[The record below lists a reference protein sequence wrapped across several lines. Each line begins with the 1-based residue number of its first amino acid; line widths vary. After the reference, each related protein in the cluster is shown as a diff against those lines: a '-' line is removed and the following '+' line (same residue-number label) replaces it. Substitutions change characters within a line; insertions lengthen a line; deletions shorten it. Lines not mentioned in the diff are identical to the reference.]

1 MKVIF
6 LALNSSYV
14 HTLLAPRYLVANC
27 SYPVEIVETNVNASL
42 EEVADK
48 VSEKHPDV
56 LAISCYI
63 FNIKFVK
70 ELLVIIKR
78 NLPDII
84 IILGGYEV
92 SYNPEEYLDLANYV
106 IQGEGD
112 FEFGKLILAIEKGTE
127 RERII
132 KGNVI
137 ETLDSIKSP
146 YSTEYCSQGDKKI
159 IYYESSR
166 GCPFNCSYCMS
177 SNSKV
182 RAFSLDRVYS
192 DLDNIMQYNPK
203 LIKFVDRTFNY
214 NLERAKKIIKY
225 IIEKYSDCNT
235 KFHFE
240 VSPELFDE
248 ELLALFSNVRENLMQ
263 LEIGIQSFNQVTLA
277 AVNRKASIE
286 KIVKNISF
294 LSKTNVPIHT
304 DLIAGLPHEGYKSF
318 VDGFNKLYL
327 LGPGVLQLGF
337 LKILKGA
344 PIEKNIDNYR
354 ISAYPPYE
362 ILSTPWL
369 SENELAD
376 LKIAEDMLDLYH
388 NSNRFKNSLS
398 FIIPLLYSSSPFFF
412 FYELGKYYISMGLK
426 RKGSAAPMQSQAIYD
441 FVKQKY
447 IEFNLPP
454 AKLNDVL
461 YQLAKHLNADYKRS
475 GNNRKWKRNIK

>member
-42 EEVADK
+42 KEVADT
-48 VSEKHPDV
+48 VSEKRPDV

-70 ELLVIIKR
+70 EILVIIKR
-78 NLPDII
+78 KLPSVK

-92 SYNPEEYLDLANYV
+92 SYNPEDYLALADYI

-112 FEFGKLILAIEKGTE
+112 FEFGKLILDIEKGTE

-132 KGNVI
+132 NGNVI

-146 YSTEYCSQGDKKI
+146 YSEEYCSQGDKKI

-177 SNSKV
+177 SNTKV
-182 RAFSLDRVYS
+182 RAFSLERVYS
-192 DLDNIMQYNPK
+192 DLDNIMNYNPK
-203 LIKFVDRTFNY
+203 LVKFVDRTFNY
-214 NLERAKKIIKY
+214 NLARAKDIIKQ
-225 IIEKYSDCNT
+225 IIEKYSDRNT

-263 LEIGIQSFNQVTLA
+263 LEIGIQSFNQETLA
-277 AVNRKASIE
+277 AVNRKANLEILE
-286 KIVKNISF
+286 RNISF
-294 LSKTNVPIHT
+294 LSKTKVPIHT
-304 DLIAGLPHEGYKSF
+304 DLIAGLPHEGYQSF
-318 VDGFNKLYL
+318 VDGFNKLYSL
-327 LGPGVLQLGF
+327 NPGQLQLGF

-344 PIEKNIDNYR
+344 PIENNIVNYR
-354 ISAYPPYE
+354 ISPDPPYE

-369 SENELAD
+369 TEKELAN

-388 NSNRFKNSLS
+388 NSGRFKRALS
-398 FIIPLLYSSSPFFF
+398 FIIPMFYPISPFYF
-412 FYELGKYYISMGLK
+412 FYELGNYFVSTGLK
-426 RKGSAAPMQSQAIYD
+426 RKGSTAPMQSQAIYD
-441 FVKQKY
+441 FVKQKC
-447 IEFNLPP
+447 IEFNLPQSE
-454 AKLNDVL
+454 LNDAL
-461 YQLAKHLNADYKRS
+461 YQLAKHLNADYKSS